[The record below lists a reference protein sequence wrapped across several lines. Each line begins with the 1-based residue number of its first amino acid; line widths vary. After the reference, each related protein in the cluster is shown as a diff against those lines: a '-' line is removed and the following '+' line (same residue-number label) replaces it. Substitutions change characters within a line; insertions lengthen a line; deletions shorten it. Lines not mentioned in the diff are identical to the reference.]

1 MAGNHGASGKRGT
14 AALPGR
20 LTRSKLPASMGDVYP
35 CAVADMP
42 WHWTEADCIVVDYAT
57 PDDAAAA
64 LLPSELSLFPA
75 GHSGQAIARLW
86 LATYRGGT
94 LGAHSEAAI
103 EIPCLYE
110 GSFALYVPYAYADSF
125 AALASGR
132 EVTGFPKRPGTIAVK
147 SAGRQFSARVDQ
159 QGQRLFSVHC
169 IMGEPLASV
178 PLPSTP
184 GPGLPAPFDRTLPMP
199 EPDDDG
205 RGIAIPIVT
214 TRYIPGGIEPQHVLS
229 DWACE
234 KGTVYAAEATVDH
247 YPADIEPLAKLPV
260 LGILGALLFRG
271 DMTMHGK
278 TILQDMA

>member
-1 MAGNHGASGKRGT
+1 MAGNRGAGGRHGT
-14 AALPGR
+14 AALPGK

-35 CAVADMP
+35 CAAAGMP
-42 WHWTEADCIVVDYAT
+42 WSWTDADCIVVDYTT

-75 GHSGQAIARLW
+75 ERSGQAIARLW

-94 LGAHSEAAI
+94 LGAYNEAAI
-103 EIPCLYE
+103 EIPCRYD
-110 GSFALYVPYAYADSF
+110 GRFALYVPYAYADSF

-132 EVTGFPKRPGTIAVK
+132 EVTGFPKQPGTIAVQ
-147 SAGRQFSARVDQ
+147 STGRQFSASLDQ
-159 QGQRLFSVHC
+159 HGQRLFSVHC
-169 IMGEPLASV
+169 TMGEPLTAV
-178 PLPSTP
+178 PLPSLP
-184 GPGLPAPFDRTLPMP
+184 GPELPPPFNRTLPMP
-199 EPDDDG
+199 EPDDES

-229 DWACE
+229 DWAWE
-234 KGTVYAAEATVDH
+234 KGTAYAAEATVDH
-247 YPADIEPLAKLPV
+247 YPPDIGPLAKLPV